1 MTNKDKLF
9 IKVLKPITF
18 KGLDYPIG
26 SEFKMGAKSA
36 ARQIALKNVI
46 ESKEGAK

>member
-9 IKVLKPITF
+9 IKVLKQITF
-18 KGLDYPIG
+18 RGLDYPPG
-26 SEFKMGAKSA
+26 SEFEMGAKSA

-46 ESKEGAK
+46 KTEKGAK